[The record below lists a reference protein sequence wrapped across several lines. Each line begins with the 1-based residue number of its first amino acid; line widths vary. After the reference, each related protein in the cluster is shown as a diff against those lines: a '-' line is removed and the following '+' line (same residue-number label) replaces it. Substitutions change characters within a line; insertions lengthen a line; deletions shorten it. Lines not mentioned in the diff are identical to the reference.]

1 MTSIEIVKMDSD
13 HVPAGTTTCGG
24 IVHSSIYGKYQFLPL
39 GQEVEVLEGFVK
51 PNWEGPLHLKKG
63 DRITLLS
70 RGNAATAARWQIR
83 RPS

>member
-1 MTSIEIVKMDSD
+1 MIEIFKMDSD
-13 HVPAGTTTCGG
+13 HVPAGTTASDD
-24 IVHSSIYGKYQFLPL
+24 IVHHSCYGKFQFLSL
-39 GQEVEVLEGFVK
+39 GKEVEVIKDFIK

-83 RPS
+83 RAA

>member
-1 MTSIEIVKMDSD
+1 MTSIEIFKMDSD
-13 HVPAGTTTCGG
+13 HVPAGTTTSDD
-24 IVHSSIYGKYQFLPL
+24 IVRRSCYGDFQFLAL
-39 GQEVEVLEGFVK
+39 GQEVEVLEDFIK

-70 RGNAATAARWQIR
+70 RGNAATAARWQVR